1 MISPRPAPEGTPNKP
16 GFPQI
21 PFFGVDL
28 ALLDNKVPTPPKH
41 TPPDV
46 VGVTPPPPPRAKSY

>member
-1 MISPRPAPEGTPNKP
+1 MISPRPAPEGTPCKP

-28 ALLDNKVPTPPKH
+28 ALLDNKVPNYA
-41 TPPDV
+41 
-46 VGVTPPPPPRAKSY
+46 GPPPPPW